1 MRSMGQGYHGIKKMT
16 ALMDMPHSMTT
27 NNYDKIVNNITTVV
41 KSDLKLLKLIANSPW
56 VNTSDVVITSI

>member
-16 ALMDMPHSMTT
+16 ALMDMPHPMTT

-41 KSDLKLLKLIANSPW
+41 NVNLLEPCNWVLSQLSIQLANIRK
-56 VNTSDVVITSI
+56 N